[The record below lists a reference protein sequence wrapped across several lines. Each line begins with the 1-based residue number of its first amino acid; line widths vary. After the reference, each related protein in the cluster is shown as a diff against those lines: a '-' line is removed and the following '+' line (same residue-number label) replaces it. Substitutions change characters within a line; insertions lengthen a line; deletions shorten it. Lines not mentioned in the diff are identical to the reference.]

1 MISRPAGQSTQA
13 SDPSP
18 PIPIKLRGM
27 RACTTANAVF
37 AGVVFAA
44 LTFAACG
51 GSNTSSQT
59 PGDPQSEGSP
69 TSGTAESSG
78 AAAATQGGDAP
89 AEKKEP
95 QTAADCKELKTEI
108 TNEPPAGAVPMNNA
122 TAPKEGSETS
132 TRLQPLADLMKA
144 NRDKFRCC
152 FDLWARNNP
161 GASGR
166 VSITL
171 KLDPEGKLTSSEIA
185 QADTTVAAPEVHA
198 CILDVA
204 KSITY
209 PKSPTGKETTYK
221 HPFDFKARH

>member
-1 MISRPAGQSTQA
+1 
-13 SDPSP
+13 
-18 PIPIKLRGM
+18 M

-51 GSNTSSQT
+51 GSSTSSQT
-59 PGDPQSEGSP
+59 PPGDPQGSP
-69 TSGTAESSG
+69 GASESGASDSSG
-78 AAAATQGGDAP
+78 ETTKSPGGEAV

-95 QTAADCKELKTEI
+95 QTTADCKELTSEI
-108 TNEPPAGAVPMNNA
+108 TNEPPASAVPMNNA
-122 TAPKEGSETS
+122 TAPKEGTDTS

-152 FDLWARNNP
+152 FELWARNNR
-161 GASGR
+161 GIGGR
-166 VSITL
+166 VSVEL
-171 KLDPEGKLTSSEIA
+171 KLDPEGKLTSAEVA
-185 QADTTVAAPEVHA
+185 KADTTLAPPEIHA

-204 KSITY
+204 RSLSY

-221 HPFDFKARH
+221 HPFDFKALR